1 MRGAYSR
8 DGLIFMSWASSVLY
22 GLAMMNTTSTIF
34 ALSSGPG
41 RAGVAVLRVSGSRA
55 GAALQALAGG
65 LAEARQAVVRAL
77 RDPVSGALLDQA
89 LVLWFPGP
97 KSFTGED
104 CCELHIHGGRAVV
117 SGVLGA
123 LGRIEGLRLAEP
135 GEFTRR
141 AFENGKLDLTQAEG
155 LADLI
160 DAETEAQRQQALRQ
174 MGGALRQAAERWR
187 EWLVRAMALTEAAID
202 FSDEGD
208 VSAKAVGQAREIIC
222 GLVDEL
228 QVALADGHRGEI
240 LRDGFP
246 VAILGPPNAG
256 KSSLL
261 NALSRRDV
269 AIVSDEP
276 GTTRDVVEVRLDLHG
291 IPVLFMDTAGL
302 REAPGKVEREGIR
315 RALKRAE
322 EAQLVLWVVDAL
334 APLIQLP
341 GELQGRPDQ
350 VLRVLNKVDTGA
362 RIDGFGLQISTVTG
376 EGIPALLDEIAR
388 RAADATGANQS
399 PLVTRARHRTMLD
412 QTLAGCRAFL
422 DGRDEDTELR
432 AEDLRR
438 AAHALGR
445 LTGRVDVEE
454 VLGEIFGRFCIGK

>member
-1 MRGAYSR
+1 
-8 DGLIFMSWASSVLY
+8 MSQ
-22 GLAMMNTTSTIF
+22 STIF

-41 RAGVAVLRVSGSRA
+41 RAGVAVLRVSGPRA
-55 GAALQALAGG
+55 GDALLALAGG
-65 LAEARQAVVRAL
+65 VPEPRQAAVRRL
-77 RDPVSGALLDQA
+77 VDPATGALLDQA

-97 KSFTGED
+97 RSFTGED
-104 CCELHIHGGRAVV
+104 CVELHVHGGRAVV
-117 SGVLGA
+117 AGVLGA

-141 AFENGKLDLTQAEG
+141 AFEDGKLDLTQAEG

-160 DAETEAQRQQALRQ
+160 DAETEAQRGQALRQ

-187 EWLVRAMALTEAAID
+187 ADLVRAMGLTEAAID

-208 VSAKAVGQAREIIC
+208 VSAKAVGQAKEIVRE
-222 GLVDEL
+222 LVVEL
-228 QVALADGHRGEI
+228 QVALADEQRGEI

-261 NALSRRDV
+261 NALSRREV

-276 GTTRDVVEVRLDLHG
+276 GTTRDVVEVRLNLKG

-302 REAPGKVEREGIR
+302 REAPGKVEQEGIR
-315 RALKRAE
+315 RALARAE
-322 EAQLVLWVVDAL
+322 EALLVLWVVDATD
-334 APLIQLP
+334 PVIQLP
-341 GELQGRPDQ
+341 GELQGRPEQ
-350 VLRVLNKVDTGA
+350 VLRVLNKVDAGP
-362 RIDGFGLQISTVTG
+362 RIVGVDVAISTATG
-376 EGIPALLDEIAR
+376 EGLAALLEEIAR
-388 RAADATGANQS
+388 RAAVSTGVSGES
-399 PLVTRARHRTMLD
+399 PLVTRARHRAMLE
-412 QTLAGCRAFL
+412 QTLAGCIAFL
-422 DGRDEDTELR
+422 DGRETDTELR